1 MKAQVTHLNLDAHH
15 RQLLAMRSGQIGAT
29 FSEYVAALIF
39 RDAEQSGLLAF
50 LDRQQREAVQRGK

>member
-1 MKAQVTHLNLDAHH
+1 
-15 RQLLAMRSGQIGAT
+15 MRSGQIGAT